1 MLRITVVS
9 QTKEEVAL
17 KIEGRVS
24 GADVEL
30 LEQEGSRYLRD
41 AGRLVLDLAG
51 VRFIDEAGIA
61 LLQRWSK
68 NYLVLRSGSPFVRA
82 LLAAH
87 VSTTV
92 VYLTSSDFLAG
103 GLRKDLS

>member
-9 QTKEEVAL
+9 QTNEGVVL
-17 KIEGRVS
+17 KVEGRVS

-30 LEQEGSRYLRD
+30 LEQEGARYLQE
-41 AGRLVLDLAG
+41 AGRLTLDLAG

-61 LLQRWSK
+61 LLRRWSK
-68 NYLVLRSGSPFVRA
+68 KRLVLRGESPFVRA

-87 VSTTV
+87 
-92 VYLTSSDFLAG
+92 
-103 GLRKDLS
+103 GLDEQRRDDG